1 MNDIVEK
8 AKMFESEDISRVYI
22 LVRYLI
28 DWQKETGGSLED
40 FLVYIEEHYKKR
52 KQYKYMYVYTHDNE
66 VKHESNTWNN
76 IRSVSS
82 RSSDQNG
89 IRYKQ
94 KWSQTQKEKMMVA
107 PINFGAAI
115 FFF

>member
-52 KQYKYMYVYTHDNE
+52 K
-66 VKHESNTWNN
+66 
-76 IRSVSS
+76 
-82 RSSDQNG
+82 
-89 IRYKQ
+89 
-94 KWSQTQKEKMMVA
+94 
-107 PINFGAAI
+107 
-115 FFF
+115 